1 MKISKKLVIL
11 AVAILWVI
19 FSLGYIG
26 WDIWSDFKVNQLN
39 NAARSGY
46 SQAILDVGAQA
57 EKCQEVPLNLGE
69 NKTMSIVSVECL
81 KQAQEA
87 QNNSAT
93 EQTPVKK

>member
-1 MKISKKLVIL
+1 MKISKNLVISV
-11 AVAILWVI
+11 VAILWVV

-26 WDIWSDFKVNQLN
+26 WDIWGDFKVNQVN
-39 NAARSGY
+39 NALRNGY

-57 EKCQEVPLNLGE
+57 AKCQEVPLNLGD

-87 QNNSAT
+87 NNASAT
-93 EQTPVKK
+93 PTPVKK